1 MSSLRAFPWP
11 VCSRRLPSSFR
22 QHARRRTIALGDND
36 TSPANKLYPFA
47 VYVFA
52 GYHEGTWLTCS
63 FPPARHFVL
72 SRQPSSVASSHLP
85 LRARTFCDTSH
96 PVTALLTRG
105 GECMRLCGKKQQ
117 RTMENLRPTPKERNM
132 INADFEV
139 CSTTSTKNI

>member
-1 MSSLRAFPWP
+1 MSSVVAVNAHEHFAYFQRTQLHHHQAKMSSLRAFPWP

-96 PVTALLTRG
+96 PLAALLTR
-105 GECMRLCGKKQQ
+105 C
-117 RTMENLRPTPKERNM
+117 RNCL
-132 INADFEV
+132 ICAGR
-139 CSTTSTKNI
+139 SKNE